1 MNVEQLVREA
11 LQEEAAAGG
20 TPRGDLTDRVLTAR
34 RRRNRRGVVGA
45 AAVTAAAIA
54 VAVTSLPGDGPGR
67 DEAGPASGSLNSD
80 VIGHPDQSPPRDLI
94 AAGNTAVSGY
104 YTTSTVKQSNGDELF
119 KRRYTLLNRKTG
131 TYEKADEKWAWAD
144 VAPGMR
150 TAAVLEGELP
160 ARRIGLLD
168 LATGEVERWITPDRP
183 VAGVEWSPDG
193 KRLVA
198 TSYSKNPDRL
208 LAPPKQFPH
217 DEPRRHGSR
226 TGFYVI
232 DAGTGEVGPFH
243 ALRQPKPDKWGTYEG
258 NPRED
263 LEWSHDGTKLYTQEV
278 AESPAEITDG
288 DDVEFTDGKEV
299 PEGDIGDTR
308 DASAPENPSRH
319 WYTLDGE
326 KTKAPAGEKY
336 AGWPRAGL
344 SPDGK
349 LLAGD
354 GDDKGS
360 PLLDPKTGRKVGSVP
375 GMQQLAWADNKRLI
389 AWACATERCAGKN
402 EYRTRLVMVT
412 VGKGKVVPLSDFR
425 KPSDDDP
432 GRWTPL
438 LTAR

>member
-11 LQEEAAAGG
+11 LKEEAAAGG
-20 TPRGDLTDRVLTAR
+20 GARTGLADRVLAAR
-34 RRRNRRGVVGA
+34 RRRTRGALAGA

-54 VAVTSLPGDGPGR
+54 AAALGLPGDGTE
-67 DEAGPASGSLNSD
+67 EAGPASASLTAD
-80 VIGHPDQSPPRDLI
+80 VVAHPDQSPPRDLI

-104 YTTSTVKQSNGDELF
+104 YTTRTEKRSNGDEVIE
-119 KRRYTLLNRKTG
+119 RRYTLLDQKTG
-131 TYEKADEKWAWAD
+131 TYEKADAKWAWVD

-160 ARRIGLLD
+160 ARRIGMLD
-168 LATGEVERWITPDRP
+168 LMTGEVRRWITPGSA

-198 TSYSKNPDRL
+198 TAYSKNPDRR
-208 LAPPKQFPH
+208 LAPPKKWPG
-217 DEPRRHGSR
+217 DDTRPHGSR

-232 DAGTGEVGPFH
+232 DAGTGEVGPFRE
-243 ALRQPKPDKWGTYEG
+243 LRQPKAPMGRSYDG

-263 LEWSHDGTKLYTQEV
+263 LDWSRDGTKLYTQEV
-278 AESPAEITDG
+278 EYEPADVGKVKIT
-288 DDVEFTDGKEV
+288 EGKEV
-299 PEGDIGDTR
+299 PADEVPPTR
-308 DASAPENPSRH
+308 DASARVGESRH
-319 WYTLDGE
+319 WYTLDGKRTE
-326 KTKAPAGEKY
+326 APAGERY

-349 LLAGD
+349 LLAAD

-360 PLLDPKTGRKVGSVP
+360 PLLDPGTGKQVGTVP
-375 GMQQLAWADNKRLI
+375 GMQQLAWADNRRLI
-389 AWACATERCAGKN
+389 AWGCEPGRCHGGD
-402 EYRTRLVMVT
+402 EFRTRLVLVT
-412 VGKGKVVPLSDFR
+412 VGSGKVVPLGGFR
-425 KPSDDDP
+425 KPSADYP